1 MGRAPASYSWFPF
14 LPPAHPL
21 SSAYHQLLRM
31 LALFI
36 IIHLAHCESP
46 ALTQNL
52 VEFHAA
58 QMWAVAR
65 RAADSPRPARA
76 QPCLC
81 PGHAFPGEPT
91 VA

>member
-1 MGRAPASYSWFPF
+1 MGWAPASYSRFPF
-14 LPPAHPL
+14 PPPAHPL

-31 LALFI
+31 LSLFI
-36 IIHLAHCESP
+36 IIDLAHYESP

-52 VEFHAA
+52 VEFHVA
-58 QMWAVAR
+58 QMWAVALC
-65 RAADSPRPARA
+65 AAESPRPARA
-76 QPCLC
+76 QPRLC